1 MRLLPV
7 CAGVLLVGTPVAAQM
22 PSTDIFVADLRV
34 EGQAIELGTPRNA
47 TDRPGYDNRPWF
59 LRDGS
64 GFLYNADMGGQTD
77 IFRFDLERW
86 ASTRVTRTPENE
98 FSPSLTTDGEMLV
111 VRWPADM
118 STGALWRYS
127 GRGDPIGE
135 HPLSVERVGYYG
147 VVPEVGIAY
156 FVNDS
161 VRTFRVRRMNGE
173 AYTVLTGL
181 SGSAPQHI
189 PGTVAVSFMMPLDD
203 GRVWIH
209 CLDLESGDITPIVP
223 AAGEALSYAWLEGGV
238 LLMPDGNAVFAF
250 DPQRDAGWREVARF
264 TDPALAKIVRI
275 AVSAA
280 GDRVALVAEQAR

>member
-47 TDRPGYDNRPWF
+47 TDRPGYDNQPWF

-161 VRTFRVRRMNGE
+161 VRTFG
-173 AYTVLTGL
+173 
-181 SGSAPQHI
+181 
-189 PGTVAVSFMMPLDD
+189 
-203 GRVWIH
+203 
-209 CLDLESGDITPIVP
+209 
-223 AAGEALSYAWLEGGV
+223 
-238 LLMPDGNAVFAF
+238 
-250 DPQRDAGWREVARF
+250 
-264 TDPALAKIVRI
+264 
-275 AVSAA
+275 
-280 GDRVALVAEQAR
+280 